1 MFNCVG
7 GEINT
12 SSPFSLFKNNED
24 IYCKMDKDTINIV
37 PLSIFILKLIF
48 YLITN
53 IGVLAWKIIFLAM
66 LGLNNLANIFRL

>member
-1 MFNCVG
+1 MLR
-7 GEINT
+7 EINT

-24 IYCKMDKDTINIV
+24 IYCMDKGTTLIV
-37 PLSIFILKLIF
+37 PLSILILKLIF